1 MNFHVGK
8 NLPPYTGKIN
18 LFSNFSGITI
28 SSTGQQWLLPA
39 KRDLLLL
46 LR

>member
-1 MNFHVGK
+1 MNFHGGK

-18 LFSNFSGITI
+18 LFLNFSGISR
-28 SSTGQQWLLPA
+28 SSTRQQWLIPA